1 MRRLIGLALLLSGCN
16 PERPPIPEGQR
27 EICANGHECRS
38 IKIGQTLIRGNQG
51 EPLFSELITHDQTA
65 FENIDTLSAAL
76 EKANARLSPDY
87 TITPR
92 LCVTEPTD
100 KVIQATHEERVP
112 METYGGFL
120 CKDEVI
126 GAYGVI
132 VKTDGTIACIEN
144 AFGLICP

>member
-16 PERPPIPEGQR
+16 RELPPIPESQR
-27 EICANGHECRS
+27 AICAGGGECRS
-38 IKIGQTLIRGNQG
+38 IKIGQTLIRGNRG
-51 EPLFSELITHDQTA
+51 EPLFSELVTDDPA
-65 FENIDTLSAAL
+65 AYESIDTLSTAL
-76 EKANARLSPDY
+76 KQADARLSPDY

-100 KVIQATHEERVP
+100 KVIQASHKTRIP
-112 METYGGFL
+112 METYYGL
-120 CKDEVI
+120 CTDEVI

-132 VKTDGTIACIEN
+132 VKADGTIACIEN